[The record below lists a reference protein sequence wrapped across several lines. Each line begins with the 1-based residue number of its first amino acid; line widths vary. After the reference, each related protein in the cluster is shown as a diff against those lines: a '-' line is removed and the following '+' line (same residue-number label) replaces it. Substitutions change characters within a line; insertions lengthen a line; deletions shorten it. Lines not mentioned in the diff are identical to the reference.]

1 MIFSFYHKKGAQ
13 SSIQCAYFEEK
24 FVSKSGRIEMEL
36 SEDPSILL
44 CNQTKSSNLSDQQD
58 SRGQK
63 GGGGLLVEPRPFRG
77 VRLHLDSASGS

>member
-1 MIFSFYHKKGAQ
+1 
-13 SSIQCAYFEEK
+13 
-24 FVSKSGRIEMEL
+24 MEL

-77 VRLHLDSASGS
+77 VRLHLDSASGSWQSLSSDIPLFRDKIS

>member
-1 MIFSFYHKKGAQ
+1 MIFSFNHKKGTQ
-13 SSIQCAYFEEK
+13 SSIQCAYLEEK

-63 GGGGLLVEPRPFRG
+63 GGGLLVEPRPLRG